1 MRPPRRVGP
10 HALLIGLFECAR
22 GALLF
27 TLLPNHLRFGVGHQ
41 MSVVGLALSAY
52 SFTELAAKIPS
63 GWVIDRQGR
72 RLPLLVGLALSS
84 LAVAL
89 LGRVQET
96 WTILLSAAL
105 GGLGASPVWPSVVSG
120 VAEAARDGER
130 GSAMGAVLTGWMVG
144 TGVGVVGANFL
155 LELGTPVAFG
165 FVLACLALTFAFA
178 PAATADAVPVEG
190 GRLPELA
197 RESEIP
203 LLRLWPLV
211 GGMFLQTAA
220 VGMLLPVLSP
230 YAREVLRLSPFWIG
244 VLLVVGPGLT
254 VLLLVPL
261 GRMMDRLGRMEVL
274 PLSLGIGAVVL
285 FALPALRAPWLVAVA
300 VALLGLAYATLLPAW
315 NALLMDLLP
324 RRRRATGLGL
334 AMALEGL
341 GVAVGTGT
349 GGVLWDTWGPAQPF
363 HVAAV
368 VLAWVAV
375 GYLTLLPRVVEEAN
389 SRGSSLRP
397 RRTPEG

>member
-1 MRPPRRVGP
+1 MSPPRRAGP

-52 SFTELAAKIPS
+52 SFTELLAKIPS
-63 GWVIDRQGR
+63 GWIVDRTGR
-72 RLPLLVGLALSS
+72 RLPLVTGLALSL
-84 LAVAL
+84 LAVVL

-96 WTILLSAAL
+96 WAILFAAIL

-120 VAEAARDGER
+120 IAEAVRDGER
-130 GSAMGAVLTGWMVG
+130 GTAMGAVLTGWMVG
-144 TGVGVVGANFL
+144 TGIGVVAANFL

-165 FVLACLALTFAFA
+165 FVLGCLVLAF
-178 PAATADAVPVEG
+178 PLVQGATKETSTREVTRTRGGTRDEG
-190 GRLPELA
+190 
-197 RESEIP
+197 IP

-254 VLLLVPL
+254 VLLLIPL
-261 GRMMDRLGRMEVL
+261 GRMMDRLGRLEIL
-274 PLSLGIGAVVL
+274 PLSLGVGAVVL
-285 FALPALRAPWLVAVA
+285 FALPSLRSPGVLVVA

-324 RRRRATGLGL
+324 RNRRATGLGL

-341 GVAVGTGT
+341 GVAVGTGA
-349 GGVLWDTWGPAQPF
+349 GGVLWDVFGPAQPF
-363 HVAAV
+363 HAAAV
-368 VLAWVAV
+368 VLACVAV

-389 SRGSSLRP
+389 PKGSSLRP
-397 RRTPEG
+397 RRTSEL